1 MQARGA
7 SDTRRRIAVEAA
19 RLIAEDGLRDLQ
31 QAKLKAALRLGAVD
45 DSSLPRNSEIED
57 ALREHQR
64 LFHGAAHADH
74 VQHLRNAAIEAMR
87 FLARFEP
94 RLVGAVLDGTA
105 DAHSG
110 VLLHVFSDDPR
121 EVLIHLDEHRIP
133 CEEQTR
139 SLRTASGRTLEVPAL
154 LLSADG
160 VAIELAVFPLD
171 GLRQAP
177 LDRVTAK
184 PMRRAGLAAVEAL
197 QEAAIGA

>member
-1 MQARGA
+1 MQRRRPMQTRGG
-7 SDTRRRIAVEAA
+7 SDLRRRIAVEA
-19 RLIAEDGLRDLQ
+19 
-31 QAKLKAALRLGAVD
+31 AALRLGAVD
-45 DSSLPRNSEIED
+45 DASLPRNSEIED

-64 LFHGAAHADH
+64 LFQGATHGDH
-74 VQHLRNAAIEAMR
+74 LRRLRNAAIDAMQ
-87 FLARFEP
+87 FLSRFEP

-133 CEEQTR
+133 YEEQTR
-139 SLRTASGRTLEVPAL
+139 ALRASQASNIDVPAL